1 MLLDLLL
8 VILGFSLIIF
18 LHELGHFVAAR
29 WAGIR
34 VLAFAMGFG
43 PAIVSWRQGLGFR
56 AGTSDR
62 EYAERLKAGTAAGLS
77 PTEYRWNALPL
88 GGYVKMLGQDDSDPS
103 ARSDA
108 PDSFQSCVP
117 WKRLIVISAG
127 VVMNVITA
135 AVLFVIVFSAG
146 LVTEPAHV
154 GSVAPGSPA
163 ARAIATNAQNLG
175 ITTPGLQPG
184 DEVIS
189 IDDEVPLSFKD
200 VAIAVAMAAKGEPL
214 PVTVRRPGLAEPVR
228 FSIVPEPSPGT
239 RLLSLGVEAA
249 ASLTLPSGR
258 TEAMNQQ
265 IADGLKTFGL
275 GGVAPGS
282 ELASIN
288 GVPAASVYDIAAA
301 AKASTG
307 QPLTLAFK
315 QPSGQTVESVL
326 VPRAE
331 LDSRT
336 FLVPSP
342 SGGTSELRLEHVLGF
357 VPVLKVERTED
368 TSRAGL
374 KEGDVFVR
382 LGDVLWPSV
391 VEGIAEVRR
400 NAGKVIP
407 IVVLRDGREVE
418 LKDARVSSE
427 GRLGFVP
434 TSSADDST
442 MLARWPEAGRF
453 ASPQRDQAIAST
465 VPAGAALGLPG
476 GASITRVGDRQVKTF
491 ADLREALRQSA
502 LSREVRLAVS
512 LPATAASAAS
522 STEVTLALSKSDVE
536 SLTKLSW
543 TSPIPAELFKPREIT
558 LRATSV
564 GSAIGMG
571 LHETRRVM
579 LQTYVTFAR
588 LFQGSVKV
596 EHLKGP
602 VGIASAGVQLA
613 DRGMIWLLFFM
624 AVISINLAVVN
635 FLPLPIVDGGHAV
648 FILYEQLTGRPVS
661 VAVQNV
667 AALAGLALI
676 GSMFLIV
683 TYNDIA
689 NLLWR

>member
-1 MLLDLLL
+1 MLFDLLL

-43 PAIVSWRQGLGFR
+43 PALVSWRQGLGLR
-56 AGTSDR
+56 AGSTDR
-62 EYAERLKAGTAAGLS
+62 EYAERLKAGTAAGIS

-88 GGYVKMLGQDDSDPS
+88 GGYVKMLGQDDSDPG

-146 LVTEPAHV
+146 LLTEPAHV
-154 GSVAPGSPA
+154 GYVAPGSPA

-184 DEVIS
+184 DEVIM
-189 IDDEVPLSFKD
+189 IDDERPLSFKD

-214 PVTVRRPGLAEPVR
+214 PITVQRPGISEPVR
-228 FSIVPEPSPGT
+228 FAIVPEPSPGT

-249 ASLTLPSGR
+249 ASMTLPSGR
-258 TEAMNQQ
+258 TEAINKQLSE
-265 IADGLKTFGL
+265 GLKNFGL

-282 ELASIN
+282 ELATVN
-288 GVPAASVYDIAAA
+288 GTPAASVYDIAAA
-301 AKASTG
+301 AKASNG
-307 QPLTLAFK
+307 KPITLGFK
-315 QPSGQTVESVL
+315 QPGGQAAAAVIT
-326 VPRAE
+326 PRAE
-331 LDSRT
+331 LDTRT
-336 FLVPSP
+336 YMVPSP
-342 SGGTSELRLEHVLGF
+342 SGATSELRLEHVLGF
-357 VPVLKVERTED
+357 VPVLKVERTEE
-368 TSRAGL
+368 TSKAGL

-400 NAGKVIP
+400 NAGKIIP
-407 IVVLRDGREVE
+407 IVVLRDGKEVE

-434 TSSADDST
+434 VSSADDST
-442 MLARWPEAGRF
+442 MLARWPEPGRF
-453 ASPQRDQAIAST
+453 ASPEREQAIAAV
-465 VPAGAALGLPG
+465 VPAGAALGLPA
-476 GASITRVGDRQVKTF
+476 GASIVQVGDREIKNF
-491 ADLREALRQSA
+491 ADLREALRQGA
-502 LSREVRLAVS
+502 MAREFRLTVR
-512 LPATAASAAS
+512 LPATAAAAAS
-522 STEVTLALSKSDVE
+522 TTEVTLSLSKPEVE

-558 LRATSV
+558 LKASSV

-613 DRGMIWLLFFM
+613 DRGMIWLMFFM

-635 FLPLPIVDGGHAV
+635 FLPLPIVDGGHFV
-648 FILYEQLTGRPVS
+648 FILYEQVTGKPVS

-683 TYNDIA
+683 TYNDLA